1 MSRNRSS
8 AGRGQG
14 VKPKASGAS
23 GTGQVRIIGGQW
35 RSRKLPIKDLEGLR
49 PTTDRVRETLFNWI
63 APHLPHARVLDCF
76 GGSGALAL
84 EALSRY
90 ASFAKVFELQREA
103 ANQLK
108 TNLQTLKCDS
118 AEVVNGD
125 TLALL
130 ASGTAEGFDIV
141 FIDPPFR
148 KGLAEATLDA
158 LKAHGWLKQD
168 ALVYLETESEL
179 ANMVLP
185 EGFDEL
191 KHKLA
196 GQVCYRLLQFNSG
209 DSNQ

>member
-8 AGRGQG
+8 AGRGPG
-14 VKPKASGAS
+14 TKASGAMGS
-23 GTGQVRIIGGQW
+23 GQVRIIGGQW

-63 APHLPHARVLDCF
+63 AADLPHARVLDCF

-108 TNLQTLKCDS
+108 ANLQTLKCDC

-130 ASGTAEGFDIV
+130 AAGAAEGFDIV

-148 KGLAEATLDA
+148 KGLADATLIA
-158 LKAHGWLKQD
+158 LKDHGWLNED

-179 ANMVLP
+179 VSMPLP
-185 EGFDEL
+185 QGFTEL
-191 KHKLA
+191 KHKTA
-196 GQVCYRLLQFNSG
+196 GQVCYRLLQFTPG
-209 DSNQ
+209 EQA